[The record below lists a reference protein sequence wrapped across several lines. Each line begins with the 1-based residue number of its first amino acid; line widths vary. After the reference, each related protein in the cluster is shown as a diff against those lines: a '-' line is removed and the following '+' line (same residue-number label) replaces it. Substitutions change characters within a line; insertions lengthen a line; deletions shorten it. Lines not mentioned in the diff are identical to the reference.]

1 MGAMAKHIPL
11 ALIVFR
17 ALMILVVPVLGWYGY
32 GVFLA
37 LVILLATLSDIFD
50 GIIARRLGVSTEG
63 LRKADSTVDLF
74 FWLSSMLALYFLRP
88 DDVMRNF
95 IVILYA
101 VVAEIFE
108 QLICVLRFHRM
119 TATHARS
126 AKFMGLCL
134 LIGMMTLAL
143 GGSSAVAFWIIGIGI
158 TVSVF
163 DGSAI
168 VVLLPHW
175 EADVPSAWEAWRLR
189 QGLPVR
195 RHWLG

>member
-1 MGAMAKHIPL
+1 MGAAAKHIPL

-17 ALMILVVPVLGWYGY
+17 ALMVFVVPVLGWYGH
-32 GVFLA
+32 GHFLA
-37 LVILLATLSDIFD
+37 VVILLATLSDIFD
-50 GIIARRLGVSTEG
+50 GIIARRLGVSTTG

-74 FWLSSMLALYFLRP
+74 FWLASMTALYFLRP
-88 DDVMRNF
+88 DAVMRNLV
-95 IVILYA
+95 IVFYA
-101 VVAEIFE
+101 IAAEILE
-108 QLICVLRFHRM
+108 QLISLLRFHRM

-134 LIGMMTLAL
+134 LVGMMTLASY
-143 GGSSAVAFWIIGIGI
+143 GSSVVAFWIIGIGI

-163 DGSAI
+163 DGCAI
-168 VVLLPHW
+168 VVLLPYW

-189 QGLPVR
+189 KGLPVR

>member
-1 MGAMAKHIPL
+1 MARHLPM
-11 ALIVFR
+11 ALIAFR
-17 ALMILVVPVLGWYGY
+17 ALMIFVVPVLGWYGQ
-32 GVFLA
+32 GAFLA

-50 GIIARRLGVSTEG
+50 GIIARRLGVSTTN
-63 LRKADSTVDLF
+63 LRKADSTVDLI
-74 FWLSSMLALYFLRP
+74 FWLASMTALYFLRP

-95 IVILYA
+95 IIIWYGIA
-101 VVAEIFE
+101 AEIIE
-108 QLICVLRFHRM
+108 QLICLLRFHRL

-134 LIGMMTLAL
+134 LTGMIIMAL
-143 GGSSAVAFWIIGIGI
+143 GGSSVVAFWIIGIGI

-168 VVLLPHW
+168 VVLLPYW